1 MNFINLP
8 IPNLKKLMVIPILFL
23 LLSVSIVALNLQSG
37 TVPLGIDLK
46 GGTMV
51 TVYGDLEKNEIIKA
65 LEPHFGGDLSIDT
78 ISDISGVAGYTIQ
91 MDTFL
96 SISDKEELQ
105 DIIVNLGVTK
115 DAVSIRDAQASIS
128 SKTLKEGIKA
138 LIFAFI
144 FMAIIVF
151 IRFRTVVP
159 SFAVVVSAFSDIIV
173 TIAIMIIVG
182 IPLTTGSLVALLL
195 LIGYSVDTDILLTT
209 RVLVRT
215 VGSFEERLQRA
226 MKTGL
231 TMASTTLLA
240 VGILFIAS
248 SSTVLKDIAIVLLIG
263 LIVDLMNT
271 WIQNARI
278 LQWHLERS

>member
-96 SISDKEELQ
+96 SISDKENLQ

>member
-8 IPNLKKLMVIPILFL
+8 IPNLKKLMAIPIIFL

-96 SISDKEELQ
+96 SISDKENLQ

-115 DAVSIRDAQASIS
+115 DSVSIRDAQASIS
-128 SKTLKEGIKA
+128 SKTLKDGIKA

-144 FMAIIVF
+144 FMALIVF

>member
-65 LEPHFGGDLSIDT
+65 LEPHFGEDLSIDT

-96 SISDKEELQ
+96 SISDKEKLQ

>member
-96 SISDKEELQ
+96 SISDKENLQ

-115 DAVSIRDAQASIS
+115 DSVSIRDAQASIS

>member
-1 MNFINLP
+1 
-8 IPNLKKLMVIPILFL
+8 
-23 LLSVSIVALNLQSG
+23 
-37 TVPLGIDLK
+37 
-46 GGTMV
+46 MV